1 MTTLDL
7 LHYRMTN
14 EFATFEGK
22 FNLTE
27 PEFHAMVGRLAAS
40 RLILIEPGKCGR
52 LDMKI
57 RLNISQDDVTFAL
70 QENKYDEE

>member
-1 MTTLDL
+1 
-7 LHYRMTN
+7 MTN
-14 EFATFEGK
+14 EFATFDGK

-27 PEFHAMVGRLAAS
+27 PECHALVGRLAAS

-70 QENKYDEE
+70 QEQNYKNEEE